1 MGLLNEMWQRS
12 YLEAKEVKFPQKFS
26 KTSER
31 ECGGE
36 KVKKSSNRLLES
48 ADCIRSI

>member
-26 KTSER
+26 KTLER